1 MGENE
6 PYVLSAVVP
15 QRAHLG
21 SETQFSADNQPE
33 KRGRPPG
40 SRNKMP
46 RVLKEMI
53 VESPRR
59 WGACLTRTGISYS
72 AARTMVS
79 KAS

>member
-46 RVLKEMI
+46 RALNPDNPPLR
-53 VESPRR
+53 SPERLP
-59 WGACLTRTGISYS
+59 GGG
-72 AARTMVS
+72 
-79 KAS
+79 